1 MIARIKGILSEIEN
15 NKGIIE
21 TSAGISYQAYL
32 TPGIINRYP
41 LLSEVS
47 LYTHLQVREDAL
59 TLFAFESK
67 EQYKFFIL
75 LLDVSGVGPKTAYNV
90 ISNSKTEELVQAIKN
105 NNVDYFIQIPGLGK
119 KTALKIMLEISQK
132 IDKDFT
138 FDSIY
143 VSEDDKLVIDAL
155 TSLGIKSF
163 EARKALS
170 KISKQM
176 SPEEKVKEAL
186 KLIR

>member
-59 TLFAFESK
+59 TLFAFESAWDVLEAVPNPTPAPK
-67 EQYKFFIL
+67 SFNWREPILEVIMSMVFLKSIL
-75 LLDVSGVGPKTAYNV
+75 LPKLSV
-90 ISNSKTEELVQAIKN
+90 IFAIT
-105 NNVDYFIQIPGLGK
+105 Y
-119 KTALKIMLEISQK
+119 
-132 IDKDFT
+132 
-138 FDSIY
+138 
-143 VSEDDKLVIDAL
+143 
-155 TSLGIKSF
+155 
-163 EARKALS
+163 
-170 KISKQM
+170 
-176 SPEEKVKEAL
+176 
-186 KLIR
+186 